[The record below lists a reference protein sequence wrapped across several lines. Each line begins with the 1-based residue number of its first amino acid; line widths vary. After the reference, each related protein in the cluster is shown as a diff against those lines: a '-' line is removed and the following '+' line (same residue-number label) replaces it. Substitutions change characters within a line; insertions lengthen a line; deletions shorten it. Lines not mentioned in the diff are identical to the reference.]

1 MEDTES
7 EGMEYQILSAIR
19 KFYPREAVDGSEAV
33 NYLLQQHER
42 QWNHREQLAS
52 EVRGLLAQLE
62 ADTASH
68 KLELDQLKTSHKNE
82 QRIEKQKFDKHVTEL
97 VGNHKTKVNYLEE
110 QLKTLESKRLED
122 LKEMDDKYQKDL
134 RDRKDKADLEFK
146 EFNRL
151 LIIDAG
157 NFQPKPDANFRD
169 MFEALQKKVQFF
181 SKRAKW
187 ELHCE
192 KETLGAKFDQVW
204 FVGQAKD
211 KHLKLVLENAFWK
224 ILCQKL
230 FLTPFGVLGEY
241 GDSLF
246 TTWRNFWA
254 GRGTS

>member
-1 MEDTES
+1 MEGTES
-7 EGMEYQILSAIR
+7 ERMENEILSAIR

-42 QWNHREQLAS
+42 QWNHREELAS
-52 EVRGLLAQLE
+52 EVSGLLAQSE
-62 ADTASH
+62 TNAASH
-68 KLELDQLKTSHKNE
+68 KLELDQLKTSHENE
-82 QRIEKQKFDKHVTEL
+82 QRIKKQKFDKRVTE
-97 VGNHKTKVNYLEE
+97 LEE
-110 QLKTLESKRLED
+110 QLRTLESTHLEH

-134 RDRKDKADLEFK
+134 RYRKDKADLEFK

-151 LIIDAG
+151 LIIDASK
-157 NFQPKPDANFRD
+157 FQPKPDANFRD
-169 MFEALQKKVQFF
+169 GFEALQKKVRFF

-204 FVGQAKD
+204 FVGLAKD

-224 ILCQKL
+224 ILCQNL